1 MKKTQ
6 QKKEYLILETLEET
20 LNHFPTETER
30 ERFIMNIDAVI
41 NFFQSLRERVRS
53 LPNDEEQRKVLSA
66 IKDITNFLQSA
77 EKSPVLAT
85 ALGLAYEKKTLA
97 KPRQAE
103 VTPQSVEPLL
113 NELKNLPT
121 EQIQKKLVDYKSVTM
136 DELRALA
143 SLLGIKHEQR
153 IKRQDLVDKIV
164 KIGFAN
170 IRGYDILRST
180 EDKGKA

>member
-1 MKKTQ
+1 MKKIQ
-6 QKKEYLILETLEET
+6 QRKEYFVLEVLEET
-20 LNHFPTETER
+20 LKHFPTDAER
-30 ERFIMNIDAVI
+30 ENFTKNIDVII
-41 NFFQSLRERVRS
+41 NFFQSLRERVLS
-53 LPNDEEQRKVLSA
+53 LPNDEEQRKILLA
-66 IKDITNFLQSA
+66 IKDITNFLESA

-97 KPRQAE
+97 KSRREE
-103 VTPQSVEPLL
+103 VTPQSVETLL

-121 EQIQKKLVDYKSVTM
+121 EQIQKKLLDYKTVTM
-136 DELRALA
+136 PQLRALA

-170 IRGYDILRST
+170 IRGYDMLRST